1 MEYILDEVA
10 VVKEEAVSYGP
21 VVRDEGHDNM
31 RLKDFLTLKG
41 AVKAKLELPHVAAL
55 RLYTSQ
61 AYTRINEPLRNSE
74 KPHPFAATTYFLSEA
89 LKKLRVV
96 NAQGAEAQQRKVLW
110 RGMKV
115 GDCHLFAQ
123 SEQNSI

>member
-10 VVKEEAVSYGP
+10 GEKEEEVSYGK
-21 VVRDEGHDNM
+21 VMRDEGHDNM
-31 RLKDFLTLKG
+31 RLEDFLKLKD
-41 AVKAKLELPHVAAL
+41 AVTAKLELPHVAAL

-61 AYTRINEPLRNSE
+61 AYKRINDPLRNGE

-96 NAQGAEAQQRKVLW
+96 NAQGAEAQQRREFW

-115 GDCHLFAQ
+115 VAPFF
-123 SEQNSI
+123 